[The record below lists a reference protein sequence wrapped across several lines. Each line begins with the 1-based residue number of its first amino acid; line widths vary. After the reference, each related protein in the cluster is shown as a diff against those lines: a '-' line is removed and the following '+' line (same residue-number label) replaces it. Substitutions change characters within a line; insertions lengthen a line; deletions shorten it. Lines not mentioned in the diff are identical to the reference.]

1 MSELHVDGLNSY
13 IDGLLPARNKVLHEM
28 EDLAAEKKFPIVGP
42 QVGRFLF
49 QLAYLKNPG
58 DIFEMGSGF
67 GYSACW
73 FALGAPSARIIL
85 TDRDQSNLDLAKTWM
100 KAADLNNPFEFRK
113 GNALDILKKSKE
125 NFDII
130 LVDIGK
136 EDYPETFTLALAH
149 LRSGGLLITDNVLW
163 HGRVFDS
170 TNIDTSTKGVRTFN
184 RLLFETDSVFS
195 TILPIRDGV
204 AISLKL

>member
-13 IDGLLPARNKVLHEM
+13 IDSLLPVRNKVLLNM
-28 EDLAAEKKFPIVGP
+28 EELAAEKQFPIVGP
-42 QVGRFLF
+42 QVGRLLF
-49 QLAYLKNPG
+49 QLARLKKPA

-85 TDRDQSNLDLAKTWM
+85 TDRDQSNLDLAKTWL
-100 KAADLNNPFEFRK
+100 KAGELNNPFEFRK
-113 GNALDILKKSKE
+113 GNALDILKKSNE

-136 EDYPETFTLALAH
+136 EDYPETFKLAMVH

-163 HGRVFDS
+163 HGRVFNTANTDAG
-170 TNIDTSTKGVRTFN
+170 TKGVRAFN
-184 RLLFETDSVFS
+184 HLLFETDSVFS
-195 TILPIRDGV
+195 TILPVRDGV

>member
-13 IDGLLPARNKVLHEM
+13 IDGLLPARNKVLIIM

-42 QVGRFLF
+42 QVGRLLF
-49 QLAYLKNPG
+49 QLARLKKPT

-73 FALGAPSARIIL
+73 FALGASSARIIL
-85 TDRDQSNLDLAKTWM
+85 TDRDQSNLDLAQTWL
-100 KAADLNNPFEFRK
+100 KEAELNNPFEFRK

-136 EDYPETFTLALAH
+136 EDYPETFHLALAH
-149 LRSGGLLITDNVLW
+149 LRSGGLLITDNALW
-163 HGRVFDS
+163 HGRVFDPAN
-170 TNIDTSTKGVRTFN
+170 TDTGTRGVRTFN
-184 RLLFETDSVFS
+184 RLLFETESVFS
-195 TILPIRDGV
+195 TILPVRDGV